1 MTAQAPGSAPT
12 EDKVADAAAI
22 AAILA
27 DTHDDPMCN
36 KAVRIAH
43 EILRQVPGAAFDSE
57 PFMLTGL
64 ARIGDQEYVACNCYY
79 HSVLILEKS
88 AFVYSTEEGGM
99 VPWHDRPR
107 LQMPRMEHLDCS
119 VAIDPSISKALLS
132 YVRELAAQH
141 QEVEL
146 NESLEQEPSTA
157 PGI

>member
-1 MTAQAPGSAPT
+1 MTPQAPGNEAT
-12 EDKVADAAAI
+12 ETKVANAAAI

-27 DTHDDPMCN
+27 DTQDDPMCN
-36 KAVRIAH
+36 KAVRVAH
-43 EILRQVPGAAFDSE
+43 EILRQVPGAAFEAE

-64 ARIGDQEYVACNCYY
+64 ARIGDQEYVACNCFY
-79 HSVLILEKS
+79 HSVLILEKC

-99 VPWHDRPR
+99 VPWHNRPR
-107 LQMPRMEHLDCS
+107 IQMPYMDHFDCS
-119 VAIDPSISKALLS
+119 VAIDPSVSQTLLS

-141 QEVEL
+141 QEVES